1 MKKRND
7 FNVTCCGIFIIR
19 YRSVWKRPSMNSFLS
34 ARRKCDGRGFH
45 ARRSSID
52 GCALLKGRT
61 SDGNWT
67 SKGHWMLSPA
77 QVQVTTTT
85 KKSSAYA
92 LWKKYQMERKTQ
104 ATPRVRAF
112 HFSHSFSCIRPLPFL
127 SPIPRPSHP
136 VPSRLYGG
144 LIVTGLGSFA
154 AAVGSTRWVTVTP
167 SSSPRMEQR
176 KARQL
181 VAFTSNLRKNAR
193 KSRELALPKCG
204 WGVYSE
210 LWVVDPPET
219 RLVTYLRWIPEVILF
234 KPIKPSFTVSTDK

>member
-1 MKKRND
+1 
-7 FNVTCCGIFIIR
+7 
-19 YRSVWKRPSMNSFLS
+19 MNSFLS
-34 ARRKCDGRGFH
+34 VRRKCDGRGFH

-67 SKGHWMLSPA
+67 SKGHWMLLPA
-77 QVQVTTTT
+77 STSDDDHEKV
-85 KKSSAYA
+85 
-92 LWKKYQMERKTQ
+92 E
-104 ATPRVRAF
+104 RVRIMKEIPNGAENTGNSARPGF
-112 HFSHSFSCIRPLPFL
+112 PLFSLLFLHPASPPPLP
-127 SPIPRPSHP
+127 H
-136 VPSRLYGG
+136 SRLHDG

-176 KARQL
+176 KAQQL
-181 VAFTSNLRKNAR
+181 VAFTSNLGKNAR

-210 LWVVDPPET
+210 LWVVDPPGI
-219 RLVTYLRWIPEVILF
+219 RFVMYLRRIPEVILL
-234 KPIKPSFTVSTDK
+234 D